1 MDTVI
6 VNEKSQ
12 EILSN
17 PIMLA
22 KQAKKEIRQMG
33 HTNIRCPKCNG
44 TPEITM
50 TSRGERTIVSC
61 DCGYVHDV
69 EINF

>member
-1 MDTVI
+1 MDTV
-6 VNEKSQ
+6 VMNGRLQ
-12 EILSN
+12 EASN
-17 PIMLA
+17 SPSMLA
-22 KQAKKEIRQMG
+22 KKAKKELRQMG
-33 HTNIRCPKCNG
+33 FTNIRCPKCDG

-50 TSRGERTIVSC
+50 TSKGERTIVSC

>member
-1 MDTVI
+1 MDTVA
-6 VNEKSQ
+6 NGRSQ
-12 EILSN
+12 EILNN
-17 PIMLA
+17 PNMLA
-22 KQAKKEIRQMG
+22 KRARTEIIQMG
-33 HTNIRCPKCNG
+33 FTNIKCPKCG
-44 TPEITM
+44 TSPEITI

>member
-6 VNEKSQ
+6 MNEKSQ
-12 EILSN
+12 RTSSS
-17 PIMLA
+17 PSMLA
-22 KQAKKEIRQMG
+22 KRAKKEIRQAG
-33 HTNIRCPKCNG
+33 FTNIKCPKCG
-44 TPEITM
+44 GSPEIMT